1 MVFICGA
8 IAVLWF
14 AILTFSR
21 ATEWFEYVSSAV
33 FLILSVTLAYRGIRL
48 AKTPAK

>member
-1 MVFICGA
+1 MFICGA

-21 ATEWFEYVSSAV
+21 ATVWFEYVSSAV
-33 FLILSVTLAYRGIRL
+33 FLVLSLTLAYRGIRS
-48 AKTPAK
+48 AKAQVR